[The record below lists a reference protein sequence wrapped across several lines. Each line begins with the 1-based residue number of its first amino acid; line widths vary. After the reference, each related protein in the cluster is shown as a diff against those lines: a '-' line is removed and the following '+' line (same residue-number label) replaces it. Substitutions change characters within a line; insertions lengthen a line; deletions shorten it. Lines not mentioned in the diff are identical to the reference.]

1 MSNQTIVVVDVL
13 SLSILKIV
21 WQVILSVVQLKW
33 NDSGAS
39 IWVNDTLHRSGAG
52 DAGGGSGRHDFYLV
66 DGVSLS
72 KTSRPVIPNTA
83 QMWFYDVDCGCD
95 RNSRHHCYFRDS
107 LLLNLF
113 RGELR
118 VAAVLVE
125 AVGAAAVA
133 IIDSTPK
140 ASTLILPSVLPTSV
154 GTVAVVVST
163 EGYQSRPYRAETIFF
178 HSCRLGRCHTVTNQ
192 QSRLANQS
200 TKTATMGAVT
210 AALLSHVDVDVG
222 ESESQSPHYR

>member
-1 MSNQTIVVVDVL
+1 MPNQPIVVVDVL
-13 SLSILKIV
+13 SLSILKIA
-21 WQVILSVVQLKW
+21 WQVILNVVKLKW

-39 IWVNDTLHRSGAG
+39 IWVNDTLHRSGAAGAG
-52 DAGGGSGRHDFYLV
+52 DAGGGSGRHDFDLV

-200 TKTATMGAVT
+200 TKTATMGAVA
-210 AALLSHVDVDVG
+210 AALLSHVG
-222 ESESQSPHYR
+222 EYESQSPHYR